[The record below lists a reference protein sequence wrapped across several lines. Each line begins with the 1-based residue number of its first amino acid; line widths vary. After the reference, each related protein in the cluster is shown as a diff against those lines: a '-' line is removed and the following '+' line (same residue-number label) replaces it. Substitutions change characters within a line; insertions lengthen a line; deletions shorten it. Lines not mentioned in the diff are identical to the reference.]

1 MSIRKLLLAV
11 PSADY
16 LPVFVAML
24 GVILLLTSMLSGN
37 ATMFL
42 LSMVIFAVLP
52 PILEE
57 AGRSLKEKY
66 RSMQNEVDIIAMI
79 PEWLLGLEALLGIV
93 IIAVFT
99 VLKDFIIWGLG
110 AWLLALSG
118 SLSLAKEINGLKED
132 LRSPDLERRR
142 AAMEEVELDEQI
154 GVMIAF
160 ALLLADILIFI
171 FGGANCTLAE
181 LDIII
186 ALLFAF
192 PLPALI
198 VDKEI
203 NKVMPPEPEKVTRVT
218 S

>member
-11 PSADY
+11 ASADY

-93 IIAVFT
+93 IIVVSA

-142 AAMEEVELDEQI
+142 AAMEKVEMDEQI
-154 GVMIAF
+154 GILISLF
-160 ALLLADILIFI
+160 LLLADILIFI

>member
-1 MSIRKLLLAV
+1 
-11 PSADY
+11 
-16 LPVFVAML
+16 
-24 GVILLLTSMLSGN
+24 
-37 ATMFL
+37 MFL

-57 AGRSLKEKY
+57 VERSLKEKY

-79 PEWLLGLEALLGIV
+79 PGWLLGLEALLGIV
-93 IIAVFT
+93 IIVVSV
-99 VLKDFIIWGLG
+99 VLKNFIIWGLG

-118 SLSLAKEINGLKED
+118 SLNLAKEINGLKED
-132 LRSPDLERRR
+132 LQSPDLEKRR
-142 AAMEEVELDEQI
+142 AAMEEVEFDEQL

-181 LDIII
+181 LDIMI

-203 NKVMPPEPEKVTRVT
+203 NKVMPPEPEKYARVA